1 MVPMP
6 SSQCPMVPVGDGILE
21 ECGSLAALSSAFCAY
36 PTNTMAFGKQQFCF
50 HLIHCLGESV
60 KLPNILLSK
69 AKTPAILASPPKVA
83 VPSPWPFQLLFSMP
97 SPLCPPG
104 EQGPELP
111 TVPQSWVHLGFMWW
125 QNDTKEEDCMVTSCS
140 TEESST
146 LAGADFD
153 PSSHPFLLVLQLWG
167 QLSSKLRLPSKQ
179 CSEGKTKGN
188 AATSG

>member
-1 MVPMP
+1 MAAGFHLCDMSLHRLGFYEGTPAVHDTGVTQNVMTHQVRAMVPMP

-21 ECGSLAALSSAFCAY
+21 QCGSLAALISAFRAY

-50 HLIHCLGESV
+50 HLINCLGESV

-111 TVPQSWVHLGFMWW
+111 TVPQS
-125 QNDTKEEDCMVTSCS
+125 
-140 TEESST
+140 
-146 LAGADFD
+146 
-153 PSSHPFLLVLQLWG
+153 
-167 QLSSKLRLPSKQ
+167 
-179 CSEGKTKGN
+179 
-188 AATSG
+188 